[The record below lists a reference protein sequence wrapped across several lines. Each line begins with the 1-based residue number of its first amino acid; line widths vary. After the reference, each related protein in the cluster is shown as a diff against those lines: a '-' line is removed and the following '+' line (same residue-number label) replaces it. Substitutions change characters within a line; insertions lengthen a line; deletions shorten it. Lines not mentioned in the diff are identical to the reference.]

1 MSASDVLRRIVFAL
15 DASQIPYMLT
25 GSFAGSYHGVT
36 RSTQDIDLVIAPTA
50 DQLRILAG
58 SLPSDGYYV
67 DGDAAQEALAQQS
80 LFNILDLSSGWKVD
94 LIIRKTRPFSKEEF
108 RRRQLA
114 VIRDLS
120 IFVASAE
127 DVILSKLEWSKL
139 GKSRR
144 QMEDVSAILRITWET
159 LDRGYLAKWIDDLG
173 IEEQWREAVLAAG
186 V

>member
-1 MSASDVLRRIVFAL
+1 
-15 DASQIPYMLT
+15 
-25 GSFAGSYHGVT
+25 
-36 RSTQDIDLVIAPTA
+36 
-50 DQLRILAG
+50 
-58 SLPSDGYYV
+58 
-67 DGDAAQEALAQQS
+67 
-80 LFNILDLSSGWKVD
+80 VD